1 MVHISVREWE
11 IAGAAAAVAVIGG
24 ALWWLLTRRK
34 PSEDELE
41 RARRELLVGYGR
53 IVDGILLDHFQI
65 ENDENGETR
74 EMLLYH
80 YEISG
85 VVYEC
90 SQDVTLLSD
99 IVDPKRVRVGMPC
112 SVRYQPGSPENSLL
126 VAERWNGIRETIP
139 AIWLVPPV
147 SKQNRHALAG

>member
-1 MVHISVREWE
+1 M
-11 IAGAAAAVAVIGG
+11 AGAAAGAAVVAG
-24 ALWWLLTRRK
+24 ALWWLLTRRR
-34 PSEDELE
+34 PTVDELE
-41 RARRELLVGYGR
+41 QARRELLVGYGR
-53 IVDGILLDHFQI
+53 IVDGMLLDHFQV
-65 ENDENGETR
+65 EMADGRMR

-90 SQDVTLLSD
+90 SQDVTMLGEL
-99 IVDPKRVRVGMPC
+99 VDPARVRVGMPC

-139 AIWLVPPV
+139 AIWLVPLNSNPLV
-147 SKQNRHALAG
+147 SNPSVPKQNRHALAG